1 MALPPLPSGPRDPGV
16 RSRGHHVLA
25 FVALV
30 ASLAPGC
37 AAGSGTDA
45 GPEVTLDATTV
56 LVDVR
61 TPEEYAAGHLE
72 GAVNVPVE
80 SPDFPALVAGLDPSL
95 EYIVYC
101 RSGRRSEIAAESMIA
116 AGLVVTDLGAFD
128 AAQEATL
135 LAVVTP

>member
-1 MALPPLPSGPRDPGV
+1 MTSTGDPG
-16 RSRGHHVLA
+16 RLRGY
-25 FVALV
+25 
-30 ASLAPGC
+30 PR
-37 AAGSGTDA
+37 T
-45 GPEVTLDATTV
+45 AT
-56 LVDVR
+56 
-61 TPEEYAAGHLE
+61 G
-72 GAVNVPVE
+72 

>member
-1 MALPPLPSGPRDPGV
+1 MTFSPRPSEPRDPAV
-16 RSRGHHVLA
+16 RSRVRHVLA
-25 FVALV
+25 LVALV

-45 GPEVTLDATTV
+45 APEVTLGATTV

-80 SPDFPALVAGLDPSL
+80 SPDFPTLVATLDPSL
-95 EYIVYC
+95 EYVVYC
-101 RSGRRSEIAAESMIA
+101 RSGRRSEIAAEFMVA
-116 AGLVVTDLGAFD
+116 EGLTVTDLGAFD